1 MLRGERQGEVAVPCR
16 DELPVPDEGQ
26 GQGAHRGRDGVQGQ
40 GVRLPLLQGE
50 DEGAVPC
57 PDEARGGERESRR
70 RSLPQDRGED
80 EAPCQDALPG
90 LQGEGPVAVPC
101 RDEVP
106 CQGED
111 AGPASVPFL
120 PRRRHSHLQPS
131 GEDAA
136 PCQGGDAVPYPDEDQ
151 GGVPCQDEVRDEV
164 RHSPLHHRSHPQDPG
179 EDEVPCQDE
188 DPV

>member
-1 MLRGERQGEVAVPCR
+1 MLRGERPGEVAVPCR
-16 DELPVPDEGQ
+16 DELPVPDEDQ

-50 DEGAVPC
+50 GQGEGQDEGQDEGAVPC

-90 LQGEGPVAVPC
+90 LQGE
-101 RDEVP
+101 
-106 CQGED
+106 
-111 AGPASVPFL
+111 
-120 PRRRHSHLQPS
+120 
-131 GEDAA
+131 
-136 PCQGGDAVPYPDEDQ
+136 
-151 GGVPCQDEVRDEV
+151 
-164 RHSPLHHRSHPQDPG
+164 
-179 EDEVPCQDE
+179 

>member
-1 MLRGERQGEVAVPCR
+1 M
-16 DELPVPDEGQ
+16 
-26 GQGAHRGRDGVQGQ
+26 
-40 GVRLPLLQGE
+40 RLPLLQGE
-50 DEGAVPC
+50 GPGEGAVPC

-90 LQGEGPVAVPC
+90 LPGLQGEGQGAVPC

-120 PRRRHSHLQPS
+120 PLRRH
-131 GEDAA
+131 
-136 PCQGGDAVPYPDEDQ
+136 
-151 GGVPCQDEVRDEV
+151 
-164 RHSPLHHRSHPQDPG
+164 SHPQDPG
-179 EDEVPCQDE
+179 EDAAPCRDEGAVPFPDE